1 MGLIEDCFEEVRLS
15 FSEPTRSVIFYNKY
29 KYLDE
34 LKIIL
39 NLASQIQRNE
49 GVKLLDVGG
58 EWVLM

>member
-39 NLASQIQRNE
+39 NLASQIQRND
-49 GVKLLDVGG
+49 GMKV
-58 EWVLM
+58 